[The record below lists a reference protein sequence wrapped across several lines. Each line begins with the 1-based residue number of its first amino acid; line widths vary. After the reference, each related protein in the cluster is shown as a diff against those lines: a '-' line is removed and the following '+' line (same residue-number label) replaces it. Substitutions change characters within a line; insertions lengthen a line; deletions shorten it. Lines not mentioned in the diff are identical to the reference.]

1 MRVSDI
7 MKPDGRVFLKSEWGQ
22 ISDEWPCVSFTKRSV
37 GDRLRR
43 EFVAA
48 RDVLIYVGTTS
59 TEMTRLPEHRS
70 RLISAV
76 TNEPNQIHET
86 RKIVPPDVWANSNAQ
101 WGDRWP
107 HSMAVVAAANMTG
120 APYPTAHDVIPSA
133 YRSFAY
139 VANRGAVVEAAGFE
153 REAVMALEIEPITLN
168 LRKDVQAYLELRSSV
183 SKEIEPFVK
192 EEAYRMATLIIERVK
207 HGGEISVKINPLR
220 SAPNL
225 SELNALLIRKWY
237 EQAGQCTLCGG
248 AMIGGS
254 VNKMLQPSA
263 DRTDSANGAYDE
275 ANVAITHLACNLAK
289 NKYGLDH
296 FEDWLSV
303 LRGVD
308 IKSSG

>member
-1 MRVSDI
+1 MRVSDM

-43 EFVAA
+43 EFVAG
-48 RDVLIYVGTTS
+48 RDILIYVGTTS

-76 TNEPNQIHET
+76 AIEPNQILET

-107 HSMAVVAAANMTG
+107 HSMAVVAAANMVG
-120 APYPTAHDVIPSA
+120 PPYPPAHGVIPTA
-133 YRSFAY
+133 YRSFSEI
-139 VANRGAVVEAAGFE
+139 ANRGDVVEAVGVE
-153 REAVMALEIEPITLN
+153 RDAVMALEIEPIALTL
-168 LRKDVQAYLELRSSV
+168 REDVQAYLELRSSV
-183 SKEIEPFVK
+183 SKEIDSSVK
-192 EEAYRMATLIIERVK
+192 QDAYRMAMLIIERVK
-207 HGGEISVKINPLR
+207 SGGEIGVKLNPLR

-225 SELNALLIRKWY
+225 SDLNALLIRKWG
-237 EQAGQCTLCGG
+237 EQAGQCALCGG
-248 AMIGGS
+248 VLTVGAG
-254 VNKMLQPSA
+254 NKMLQPSA
-263 DRTDSANGAYDE
+263 DRTDSANGAYDD
-275 ANVAITHLACNLAK
+275 ANTAITHLACNLAK
-289 NKYGLDH
+289 NKYGMDD

-308 IKSSG
+308 LQTGG